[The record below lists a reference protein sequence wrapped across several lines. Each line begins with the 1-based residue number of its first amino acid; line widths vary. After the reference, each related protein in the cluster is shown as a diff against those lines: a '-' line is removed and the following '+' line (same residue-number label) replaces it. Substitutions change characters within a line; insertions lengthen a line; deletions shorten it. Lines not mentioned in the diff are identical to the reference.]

1 MRIVL
6 ASLFVGVLA
15 SSIATSAY
23 ASGQSAASSRPAP
36 PQAAARSA
44 SAPAAAVPADYV
56 IGAED
61 VLSIIFWRD
70 KDLSAE
76 VVVRPDGK
84 ISLPL
89 LNDVQAAGLT
99 PEQLRVSLEKAANR
113 YIEDP
118 NAAVVVKTIN
128 SRKFFITGQVTKP
141 GTYPLTAPT
150 TVLQAIALA
159 GGLLEYADEKHISVM
174 RVQDGRTQSLP
185 FNYKDVIHH
194 KNVAQNVYLQPGD
207 TIVIP

>member
-6 ASLFVGVLA
+6 VSLLVGALA
-15 SSIATSAY
+15 SSLTTSVRAG
-23 ASGQSAASSRPAP
+23 AQAAPSSRPAS

-44 SAPAAAVPADYV
+44 PAPGTTVPADYV

-61 VLSIIFWRD
+61 VLSIVFWRD

-99 PEQLRVSLEKAANR
+99 PEQLRSALEKAANR

-118 NAAVVVKTIN
+118 NAAVVVKQIN

-159 GGLLEYADEKHISVM
+159 GGLLEYADTKHISVM
-174 RVQDGRTQSLP
+174 RVQDGHPQSLR
-185 FNYKDVIHH
+185 FNYKDVTRR

-207 TIVIP
+207 TIVVP

>member
-6 ASLFVGVLA
+6 VPLLVGALA
-15 SSIATSAY
+15 SSMTTSAY
-23 ASGQSAASSRPAP
+23 AGGQSAASAG
-36 PQAAARSA
+36 AAA
-44 SAPAAAVPADYV
+44 PHAAATNARALAGAVPADYV

-61 VLSIIFWRD
+61 VLSIVFWRD
-70 KDLSAE
+70 KDLSAD

-99 PEQLRVSLEKAANR
+99 PEQLRVALEKAANR
-113 YIEDP
+113 FIEDP

-159 GGLLEYADEKHISVM
+159 GGLLEYADSKHISVM
-174 RVQDGRTQSLP
+174 RVQDGRTLSLQ
-185 FNYKDVIHH
+185 FNYKDVIHR
-194 KNVAQNVYLQPGD
+194 KNVGQNVYLHPGD
-207 TIVIP
+207 TI